1 MASSLNNDVS
11 IDASP
16 TDGNYKP
23 NTVSLRGNRKQHL
36 PQANGV
42 ENDDTTP
49 KCVVQENHSSEAAES
64 AILNEYLAIDQSN
77 NPSGPSSFAEYLER
91 SNDTSVVG
99 DCYPSRETPSE
110 EDEDDKIHR
119 FFLELTAS
127 CGLKWTTFL
136 AELGYNPKEL
146 FHLSVEKRDNYFRHY
161 LTFWL
166 ETVTSLGQNPITY
179 LYNALSQERHHEL
192 VDKFKDQFNIK
203 YSPCSP
209 PRHEFVLLKEN
220 LLKIPSQTGG
230 KVNSLNRKEEIM
242 YVEKEI
248 WSNLTDDELE
258 QIKAYLHNTKK
269 EKFGKRVLQEIKT
282 SLDLFRKLH
291 ETCLVN
297 EDSFEFL
304 IKILKFVNR
313 NDLIQK
319 ILALETPYCRFEKDT
334 ANVKTNPSSC
344 YNSDFDKKNT
354 MNQQF
359 KQECK
364 HEESFVSKFVHSTK
378 IIEHSISAKTKDIWQ
393 TDCKEKE
400 LTTKSESCRQKI
412 QKCVEERMQIEA
424 RIKKLQSEANALQS
438 TETSLQSDLSSLES
452 DKKAVKKL
460 HQKQTSELDL
470 LKDTLEKEN
479 KLQDEELEHH
489 RKQTLEKENK
499 LHEEELEHHRKQTLK
514 KENKLQL
521 QQKNELENKNRMWR
535 EKEIPRYSPVENDGP
550 FDNEDK
556 PVMYSAKTLSRYESH
571 ISRDGNAQQEEEG
584 AQIDPKCASSEEAR
598 ARPLPHEV
606 SVEPMILIMA
616 AEENNNDL
624 ESFKAD
630 VLLAVPQRVTRSN
643 IHEIVIK
650 SDITDVFLSRTDNQI
665 QKAVLLFILVSE
677 GFAKRCWPDIS
688 KMKKLTDALY
698 DQQPL
703 VVPVIIKANV
713 KPPMGLNSA
722 HSLCF
727 YRRDLYYKEAL
738 SKLLGQFKE

>member
-11 IDASP
+11 MDASP
-16 TDGNYKP
+16 TDENYKP
-23 NTVSLRGNRKQHL
+23 NTVSLRGNREQHL
-36 PQANGV
+36 PQANG
-42 ENDDTTP
+42 
-49 KCVVQENHSSEAAES
+49 ENHSSEAAES

-91 SNDTSVVG
+91 SSDTSVVG

-110 EDEDDKIHR
+110 EGTSHQRQTSTRTEDEDDKIHR

-146 FHLSVEKRDNYFRHY
+146 FHLSVEKMDNHFRHY
-161 LTFWL
+161 LAFWL

-179 LYNALSQERHHEL
+179 LYNALSLERHHEL

-220 LLKIPSQTGG
+220 LLKIPSQKGG
-230 KVNSLNRKEEIM
+230 TITSLNRKEEIM
-242 YVEKEI
+242 HVEKEI
-248 WSNLTDDELE
+248 WSNLTDNELE

-304 IKILKFVNR
+304 IKILKFVGR

-319 ILALETPYCRFEKDT
+319 IMALETPYCRFEKDT

-344 YNSDFDKKNT
+344 YNSYSDKKNT

-378 IIEHSISAKTKDIWQ
+378 IIEHSISAKTKELWQ
-393 TDCKEKE
+393 TDCEAKE
-400 LTTKSESCRQKI
+400 LTTKYESCRQKI
-412 QKCVEERMQIEA
+412 QKCVEERMQVEA
-424 RIKKLQSEANALQS
+424 QIKKLQSHANALQS
-438 TETSLQSDLSSLES
+438 TETSLGSDLSSLES
-452 DKKAVKKL
+452 DRKAVKKL

-470 LKDTLEKEN
+470 FKDTLEKEN
-479 KLQDEELEHH
+479 QLYEEELEQH

-499 LHEEELEHHRKQTLK
+499 LQLQQKKNELEHRKQTLE
-514 KENKLQL
+514 KENNKIQL
-521 QQKNELENKNRMWR
+521 QQKEELEKNRMWP
-535 EKEIPRYSPVENDGP
+535 EKQIPRYSPVENDGP
-550 FDNEDK
+550 FENEDK
-556 PVMYSAKTLSRYESH
+556 PAKTLSRYESH

-584 AQIDPKCASSEEAR
+584 AQIIPQCASSKEAR

-630 VLLAVPQRVTRSN
+630 VLLAVPQSVTRSN
-643 IHEIVIK
+643 IHEIVIE
-650 SDITDVFLSRTDNQI
+650 SNITNVFLNRTDNQI

-703 VVPVIIKANV
+703 VVPVIIKATV

>member
-11 IDASP
+11 MDASP
-16 TDGNYKP
+16 TDENYKP
-23 NTVSLRGNRKQHL
+23 NTVSLRGNREQHL

-91 SNDTSVVG
+91 SSDTSVVG

-110 EDEDDKIHR
+110 EGTSHQRQTSTRTEDEDDKIHR

-146 FHLSVEKRDNYFRHY
+146 FHLSVEKMDNHFRHY
-161 LTFWL
+161 LAFWL

-179 LYNALSQERHHEL
+179 LYNALSLERHHEL

-220 LLKIPSQTGG
+220 LLKIPSQKGG
-230 KVNSLNRKEEIM
+230 TITSLNRKEEIM
-242 YVEKEI
+242 HVEKEI
-248 WSNLTDDELE
+248 WSNLTDNELE

-304 IKILKFVNR
+304 IKILKFVGR

-319 ILALETPYCRFEKDT
+319 IMALETPYCRFEK
-334 ANVKTNPSSC
+334 
-344 YNSDFDKKNT
+344 
-354 MNQQF
+354 
-359 KQECK
+359 
-364 HEESFVSKFVHSTK
+364 
-378 IIEHSISAKTKDIWQ
+378 
-393 TDCKEKE
+393 
-400 LTTKSESCRQKI
+400 
-412 QKCVEERMQIEA
+412 
-424 RIKKLQSEANALQS
+424 
-438 TETSLQSDLSSLES
+438 
-452 DKKAVKKL
+452 
-460 HQKQTSELDL
+460 
-470 LKDTLEKEN
+470 
-479 KLQDEELEHH
+479 
-489 RKQTLEKENK
+489 
-499 LHEEELEHHRKQTLK
+499 
-514 KENKLQL
+514 
-521 QQKNELENKNRMWR
+521 
-535 EKEIPRYSPVENDGP
+535 ENDGP
-550 FDNEDK
+550 FENEDK
-556 PVMYSAKTLSRYESH
+556 PAKTLSRYESH

-584 AQIDPKCASSEEAR
+584 AQIIPQCASSKEAR

-630 VLLAVPQRVTRSN
+630 VLLAVPQSVTRSN
-643 IHEIVIK
+643 IHEIVIE
-650 SDITDVFLSRTDNQI
+650 SNITNVFLNRTDNQI

-703 VVPVIIKANV
+703 VVPVIIKATV